1 MLGWLKTTRL
11 HFIGIGGIGMSGIA
25 EVLLDLGYKVSGS
38 DLNSSPVVDN
48 LQKKGADIYIGHK
61 ASNVEGAT
69 LIVYSSAIDHKNPEV
84 IRAKQLE
91 IPMIRR
97 AEMLAELMRLK
108 FGIAVA
114 GSHGKTTTTSL
125 IATIFHEAKQDAT
138 YIIGGIVR
146 NLGGNAKKGDGE
158 YLIAEADES
167 DGSFLLLNP
176 IMAAVTNIDD
186 DHLDHYGTKEKI
198 VEAFVE
204 FVNKTP
210 FYGRIALN
218 ANDATSVEIKT
229 QVKRPII
236 WYGIDL
242 GGSDIDYAANSVELS
257 ASGTEFD
264 LFHKGKKVARIK
276 THLMGLHNVSNTL
289 AAIAISHEA
298 GLDWSLIQK
307 GLLSFQGVGR
317 RLEKLYE
324 KDSFV
329 VIDDYGHHP
338 TEVKATIS
346 TLRKVDNRSLC
357 VVFEPHRFSRTQNFW
372 KEFQECFE
380 GADELFLT
388 PIYAASENPIEGI
401 TSEALI
407 EEMKKKGKNVSFLP
421 SLDKMNELLRE
432 RKKKNMV
439 FVTLGAGAISKK
451 IREMV
456 KLLDQA

>member
-1 MLGWLKTTRL
+1 
-11 HFIGIGGIGMSGIA
+11 MSGIA
-25 EVLLDLGYKVSGS
+25 EVLLDLGYSVSGS
-38 DLNSSPVVDN
+38 DLNSSPVVEN
-48 LQKKGADIYIGHK
+48 LKSKGAEIFIGHK
-61 ASNVEGAT
+61 ASNVEGTA
-69 LIVYSSAIDHKNPEV
+69 LIIYSSAIDNKNPEV
-84 IRAKQLE
+84 IRAKQLQ

-125 IATIFHEAKQDAT
+125 IATIFHEANLDAT

-198 VEAFVE
+198 VEAFIE

-210 FYGRIALN
+210 FYGRVALN
-218 ANDATSVEIKT
+218 ANDATSVEIKSK
-229 QVKRPII
+229 VKRPIV
-236 WYGIDL
+236 WYGIEV
-242 GGSDIDYAANSVELS
+242 GGDDIDYVANEVELS
-257 ASGTEFD
+257 ASGTKFD
-264 LFHKGKKVARIK
+264 LYFKGEKVTRIQ
-276 THLMGLHNVSNTL
+276 TNLMGYHNISNSL
-289 AAIAISHEA
+289 AAIAISREA
-298 GLDWSLIQK
+298 GLGWDIIQK

-324 KDSFV
+324 KNSFV
-329 VIDDYGHHP
+329 IIDDYGHHP

-346 TLRKVDNRSLC
+346 TLRKVDTRSLC
-357 VVFEPHRFSRTQNFW
+357 VIFEPHRYSRTQNFW

-380 GADELFLT
+380 GADELYLT
-388 PIYAASENPIEGI
+388 PIYAASENPIDGI

-407 EEMKKKGKNVSFLP
+407 SEMKAKGKNVHFLS
-421 SLDKMNELLRE
+421 SLESMKDLIHE
-432 RKKKNMV
+432 RKNKEMV

-456 KLLDQA
+456 KAL

>member
-1 MLGWLKTTRL
+1 MLGWLKTTKL

-38 DLNSSPVVDN
+38 DLNASAVTEN
-48 LQKKGADIYIGHK
+48 LQTKGAEIHIGHR
-61 ASNVEGAT
+61 ASNVEGST
-69 LIVYSSAIDHKNPEV
+69 LIVYSSAIDTKNPEV
-84 IRAKQLE
+84 IRAQELQ

-125 IATIFHEAKQDAT
+125 IATIFQEAKLDAT
-138 YIIGGIVR
+138 HIIGGIVR
-146 NLGGNAKKGDGE
+146 NLGGNAKKGDGD

-167 DGSFLLLNP
+167 DGSFLLLSP

-198 VEAFVE
+198 VDAFVE
-204 FVNKTP
+204 FVNKLP
-210 FYGRIALN
+210 FYGRAALN
-218 ANDATSVEIKT
+218 ANDPASVAIKT
-229 QVKRPII
+229 KVKRPLV
-236 WYGIDL
+236 WYGIEVDK
-242 GGSDIDYAANSVELS
+242 DVADYVAKGIELS

-264 LFHKGKKVARIK
+264 LYYKGEKVFRYK
-276 THLMGLHNVSNTL
+276 THLMGMHNVSNTL
-289 AAIAISHEA
+289 AAISISHEA
-298 GLDWSLIQK
+298 NLSWDVIQK
-307 GLLSFQGVGR
+307 GLLNFQGVGR
-317 RLEKLYE
+317 RLEKLHE
-324 KDSFV
+324 KNKFV

-346 TLRKVDNRSLC
+346 TLRRVDDRPLC
-357 VVFEPHRFSRTQNFW
+357 VVFEPHRYSRTQNFW

-388 PIYAASENPIEGI
+388 PIYAASEKPIDGI
-401 TSEALI
+401 TSEAMVK
-407 EEMKKKGKNVSFLP
+407 EMKAKGKNVHFLS
-421 SLDKMNELLRE
+421 SLDDMKPLLSE
-432 RKKKNMV
+432 RKDKSCV

-451 IREMV
+451 IRDMV
-456 KLLDQA
+456 KTL

>member
-25 EVLLDLGYKVSGS
+25 EVLLDLGYNVSGS
-38 DLNSSPVVDN
+38 DLNASPVTEN
-48 LQKKGADIYIGHK
+48 LQKKGAQIFIGHK
-61 ASNVEGAT
+61 SENVEGST
-69 LIVYSSAIDHKNPEV
+69 IIVYSSAIDTKNPEV
-84 IRAKQLE
+84 IRATELE

-108 FGIAVA
+108 YGIAVA

-158 YLIAEADES
+158 FLIAEADES

-186 DHLDHYGTKEKI
+186 DHLDHYGSKDKI
-198 VEAFVE
+198 VDAFIE
-204 FVNKTP
+204 FVNKLP
-210 FYGRIALN
+210 FYGRVALN
-218 ANDATSVEIKT
+218 ANDATSVEIKSKT
-229 QVKRPII
+229 KRPII
-236 WYGIDL
+236 WYGIEV
-242 GGSDIDYAANSVELS
+242 GGDVADYVAKNVELS
-257 ASGTEFD
+257 AGGTEFD
-264 LFHKGKKVARIK
+264 LYFKGEKVSRFK
-276 THLMGLHNVSNTL
+276 TNLMGYHNVSNSL
-289 AAIAISHEA
+289 AAISISHEA
-298 GLDWSLIQK
+298 GLKWDVIQK

-324 KDSFV
+324 KDSFL

-338 TEVKATIS
+338 TEVRATIS
-346 TLRKVDNRSLC
+346 TLRKVDKRPLC
-357 VVFEPHRFSRTQNFW
+357 VVFEPHRYSRTQNFW

-380 GADELFLT
+380 GSDELYIS
-388 PIYAASENPIEGI
+388 PIYAASEKPIDGI
-401 TSEALI
+401 TSEALVTA
-407 EEMKKKGKNVSFLP
+407 MKKSGKNVHFLP
-421 SLDKMNELLRE
+421 SLDGMKELLE
-432 RKKKNMV
+432 KKKNNGTV

-451 IREMV
+451 VREMV
-456 KLLDQA
+456 KSL

>member
-1 MLGWLKTTRL
+1 MLGWLKTTKL

-25 EVLLDLGYKVSGS
+25 EVLLDLGYSVSGS
-38 DLNSSPVVDN
+38 DLNSSPVVEN
-48 LQKKGADIYIGHK
+48 LKSKGAEIFIGHK
-61 ASNVEGAT
+61 ASNVEGTA
-69 LIVYSSAIDHKNPEV
+69 LIIYSSAIDNKNPEV
-84 IRAKQLE
+84 IRAKQLQ

-125 IATIFHEAKQDAT
+125 IATIFHEANLDAT

-198 VEAFVE
+198 VEAFIE

-210 FYGRIALN
+210 FYGRVALN
-218 ANDATSVEIKT
+218 ANDATSVEIKSK
-229 QVKRPII
+229 VKRPIV
-236 WYGIDL
+236 WYGIEV
-242 GGSDIDYAANSVELS
+242 GGDDIDYVANEVELS
-257 ASGTEFD
+257 ASGTKFD
-264 LFHKGKKVARIK
+264 LYFKGEKVTRIQ
-276 THLMGLHNVSNTL
+276 TNLMGYHNISNSL
-289 AAIAISHEA
+289 AAIAISREA
-298 GLDWSLIQK
+298 GLGWDIIQK

-324 KDSFV
+324 KNSFV
-329 VIDDYGHHP
+329 IIDDYGHHP

-346 TLRKVDNRSLC
+346 TLRKVDTRSLC
-357 VVFEPHRFSRTQNFW
+357 VIFEPHRYSRTQNFW

-380 GADELFLT
+380 GADELYLT
-388 PIYAASENPIEGI
+388 PIYAASENPIDGI

-407 EEMKKKGKNVSFLP
+407 SEMKAKGKNVHFLS
-421 SLDKMNELLRE
+421 SLESMKDLIHE
-432 RKKKNMV
+432 RKNKEMV

-456 KLLDQA
+456 KAL